1 MLVPGGFG
9 TRGIE
14 GKIMACKWARENNVP
29 FLGGYNI
36 NVHLTCFFLIY
47 SFLFFHD
54 TLLSY
59 RMYNVVARTVRC

>member
-29 FLGGYNI
+29 FLGRYDINI
-36 NVHLTCFFLIY
+36 YTSNMFFFLFIVFY
-47 SFLFFHD
+47 SFM
-54 TLLSY
+54 TLCLVIGCT
-59 RMYNVVARTVRC
+59 M